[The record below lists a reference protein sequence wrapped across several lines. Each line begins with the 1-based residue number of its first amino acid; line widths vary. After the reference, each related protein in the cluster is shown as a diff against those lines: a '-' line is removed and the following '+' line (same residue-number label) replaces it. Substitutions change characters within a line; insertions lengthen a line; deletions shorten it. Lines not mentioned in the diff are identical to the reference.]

1 MSGRE
6 GTLERI
12 ALLLGQALKPLAKAL
27 SGDVSILFSRLG
39 IAPSPG
45 LFASGSMP
53 AALAAAASAVTDLAT
68 AVDALNISIEGDDS
82 SGISL
87 HGVASINKIATL
99 IQSLATVG
107 TGLVNAAQ
115 NDASLTAAQ
124 RLRIHN
130 IALDLPK
137 RLLALMVIDDLLTQN
152 SALAAGLNLM
162 GLLDISTEPGDP
174 ADPMLPS
181 HVEKAIRLDR
191 LAALI
196 TRPLQH
202 FQSLLGFGLP
212 TFDGLIL
219 FGRLKTILDNRFE
232 LTTIVTEVGKLNV
245 LQAPTF
251 VLAVDHTMSPPGLV
265 YPLRYGVSGA
275 TDVEFVIGGWD
286 LKLRQSGQFAANSAL
301 KLAPSSGQ
309 VSIVPPSGQATLTFS
324 IDFGADRK
332 EKPFVLFGTAGGTA
346 VSVESVELHASLTA
360 KWDAASG
367 RAGAE
372 PRFGAELKGG
382 RVRISTEGAD
392 GFIAKILGGFELESN
407 FDLGLDFSLG
417 GGLHFRGGSALAIQ
431 LASHV
436 SLGPVTVNA
445 LTLSIGIKDDA
456 FPIAVTADFQTS
468 LGPLTAVIKG
478 LGFRIDVKLASDDKG
493 NLGPIDIQP
502 AFQAPNGV
510 GLEVNAGGFTGGGFL
525 RLDPDKGEYEGG
537 LELNF
542 LGTIS
547 VRAIGV
553 LSTRMPDGS
562 EGFSLVIIIVSEFPP
577 LQLSY
582 GFTLVGVGG
591 LLGLNRT
598 VLLEQLQSGVHDG
611 SLNSILFPTDIVAN
625 SARIISDLKR
635 VFPPRDGRFLV
646 GPMAKLGWGTPTLI
660 SLSLAIILEIPQPM
674 FTIIGVLHMALPAD
688 ELPLLHLQGS
698 FGGGVDFESGELWFD
713 GSLFDSRMGTF
724 TLTGDMAVRAH
735 WKENA
740 NFLLT
745 VGGFHPAYTPPPMN
759 LPELARLGMVLFQGN
774 PHVSA
779 QVYFA
784 VTSNSVQLGA
794 RVEVYY
800 GIDLFN
806 VYGFLGLDVLIN
818 FNPFHFVAEITAEIG
833 VRTGD
838 TVLFAI
844 QLQLLL
850 EGPTP
855 WHARGTG
862 SFRIGFIIKVTV
874 SAGFDVTF
882 GDARETRLPPVDVL
896 AEMVK
901 ALSNLGNWRPRLPS
915 GSNQHVTL
923 RELPDPTKTL
933 VLHPFGALE
942 ITQKL
947 VPLHVAIQRFG
958 SRAPAAGSV
967 FTLADVKLGAE
978 DAGVS
983 NTREQFAPAQFFNL
997 SDAEKLSRP
1006 SFADYDAGIVIDGD
1020 LAPRTD
1026 LMRTREVVYE
1036 VIYLPEHHPVRV
1048 TFGLA
1053 SELAG
1058 YIVLGSAVAQSPV
1071 SHNQR
1076 AVSVLEER
1084 ASLNPE
1090 RYAVVST
1097 NDLSLHAAHLV
1108 FDNATAADQAVQSL
1122 ISEQPE
1128 LFGAIQVLPAA
1139 AMAGRSV

>member
-1 MSGRE
+1 MNENR
-6 GTLERI
+6 GTLEALAGELSILLSPLTSLTPAATPVFLAQLGLVLDESQVNIITPALTQTVTAISELLELNFELDASIEAGSSGLVIQKRI
-12 ALLLGQALKPLAKAL
+12 AALDQIRKVI
-27 SGDVSILFSRLG
+27 SGFEQLK
-39 IAPSPG
+39 
-45 LFASGSMP
+45 
-53 AALAAAASAVTDLAT
+53 T
-68 AVDALNISIEGDDS
+68 
-82 SGISL
+82 
-87 HGVASINKIATL
+87 
-99 IQSLATVG
+99 SLA
-107 TGLVNAAQ
+107 GLGLPGAGP
-115 NDASLTAAQ
+115 
-124 RLRIHN
+124 I
-130 IALDLPK
+130 IADLPK
-137 RLLALMVIDDLLTQN
+137 RLFDYLLATYLERSQGANQLLELTGILQRTDHN
-152 SALAAGLNLM
+152 IGVF
-162 GLLDISTEPGDP
+162 DP
-174 ADPMLPS
+174 AQPFYTTNEFHFGRISGWLSDPSSQLGELYDWGKITFDGTKILP
-181 HVEKAIRLDR
+181 VLDR
-191 LAALI
+191 LMAEFGMPALYDPSLSPPLLDLMFLQLLPRTDLNPRGIELRLTQGLSKGSAELGTQRWTATLDLGTNVLSGTSILLRPGTITVQPPDATKLTGKIGVVYSFVRDARDPLVLLSFLGAGTVTIEEVAASVEL
-196 TRPLQH
+196 RFSP
-202 FQSLLGFGLP
+202 
-212 TFDGLIL
+212 DGR
-219 FGRLKTILDNRFE
+219 GE
-232 LTTIVTEVGKLNV
+232 LT
-245 LQAPTF
+245 
-251 VLAVDHTMSPPGLV
+251 
-265 YPLRYGVSGA
+265 
-275 TDVEFVIGGWD
+275 
-286 LKLRQSGQFAANSAL
+286 
-301 KLAPSSGQ
+301 
-309 VSIVPPSGQATLTFS
+309 
-324 IDFGADRK
+324 FGAD
-332 EKPFVLFGTAGGTA
+332 
-346 VSVESVELHASLTA
+346 
-360 KWDAASG
+360 
-367 RAGAE
+367 
-372 PRFGAELKGG
+372 LKRGN
-382 RVRISTEGAD
+382 VRIGTEGAD
-392 GFIAKILGGFELESN
+392 GFIAKILSGFKLESN
-407 FDLGLDFSLG
+407 FDLGMDYSLS
-417 GGLHFRGGSALAIQ
+417 GGLRFRGGSALAIQ

-436 SLGPVTVNA
+436 SLGAVTVNA

-478 LGFRIDVKLASDDKG
+478 LGFRIDVKLASDNKG

-502 AFQAPNGV
+502 GFQAPNGV

-537 LELNF
+537 LELTF
-542 LGTIS
+542 LGMVS

-562 EGFSLVIIIVSEFPP
+562 KGFSLVIIIVAEFPP
-577 LQLSY
+577 IQLSW

-611 SLNSILFPTDIVAN
+611 SLNSILFPADIVAN
-625 SARIISDLKR
+625 SARIIADLKR

-646 GPMAKLGWGTPTLI
+646 GPMGKLGWGTPTLI
-660 SLSLAIILEIPQPM
+660 SLSIGLILEIPRPM
-674 FTIIGVLHMALPAD
+674 FAIIGVLHMALPAD
-688 ELPLLHLQGS
+688 DLPLLHLQVSFAGS
-698 FGGGVDFESGELWFD
+698 IDFESGQLQFD
-713 GSLFDSRMGTF
+713 ASLFDSRMGTF
-724 TLTGDMAVRAH
+724 TITGDMAVRAY

-818 FNPFHFVAEITAEIG
+818 FNPFHFVAEITAEVG

-862 SFRIGFIIKVTV
+862 SFRIGFIVKVTV
-874 SAGFDVTF
+874 SAGFDITF
-882 GDARETRLPPVDVL
+882 GDALETRLPPVDVL

-901 ALSNLGNWRPRLPS
+901 ALTNLGNWRPQLPPA
-915 GSNQHVTL
+915 SNQHVTL
-923 RELPDPTKTL
+923 RELPDPAKTL

-958 SRAPAAGSV
+958 SRAPDAGSV
-967 FTLADVKLGAE
+967 FTLTDVKLGAE
-978 DAGVS
+978 DAGVT
-983 NTREQFAPAQFFNL
+983 NTREEFAPAQFFNL

-1006 SFADYDAGIVIDGD
+1006 SFAYYDAGILVGGD

-1026 LMRTREVVYE
+1026 LMRTRDVVYE
-1036 VIYLPEHHPVRV
+1036 VIYLPEHQPVKV
-1048 TFGLA
+1048 TYSLA
-1053 SELAG
+1053 SALAG
-1058 YIVLGSAVAQSPV
+1058 YLVLASAVAQSPV
-1071 SHNQR
+1071 SQSQR

-1084 ASLNPE
+1084 TSLNPE

-1108 FDNATAADQAVQSL
+1108 FDSAIAADQAVQSL

-1128 LFGAIQVLPAA
+1128 LFGAIQVLPSA
-1139 AMAGRSV
+1139 AMAGRPA